1 MAHDGPKSSYELA
14 MERLRQKDKEAS
26 VEDRPLTEEQKAA
39 IAEARQ
45 FYTAKV
51 AELDILH
58 QSGLAG
64 AASAEEIE
72 RLNDNL
78 RRDKE
83 RLAGDRDR
91 KIDDALF
98 LLAFLSFGL
107 VEVELVGAQPRSN
120 GEIGDG
126 VRAHGAAGQIGHYHC
141 VSP

>member
-58 QSGLAG
+58 QSALAG
-64 AASAEEIE
+64 ATSAEEIE

-91 KIDDALF
+91 KI
-98 LLAFLSFGL
+98 
-107 VEVELVGAQPRSN
+107 AQIRS
-120 GEIGDG
+120 
-126 VRAHGAAGQIGHYHC
+126 RQ
-141 VSP
+141 SS

>member
-1 MAHDGPKSSYELA
+1 MTGPDSSRAPGVRDGPDVGQTAGSLCYTSGMANEGPKSAYELA

-26 VEDRPLTEEQKAA
+26 VEDRPLTDDQKAA

-91 KIDDALF
+91 KI
-98 LLAFLSFGL
+98 
-107 VEVELVGAQPRSN
+107 AQIRS
-120 GEIGDG
+120 
-126 VRAHGAAGQIGHYHC
+126 RQ
-141 VSP
+141 SS

>member
-1 MAHDGPKSSYELA
+1 MADDGPKSSFELA
-14 MERLRQKDKEAS
+14 MERLRKKDKDAS

-45 FYTAKV
+45 FHTAKI

-58 QSGLAG
+58 QAALAG
-64 AASAEEIE
+64 AASHEEVL

-91 KIDDALF
+91 KI
-98 LLAFLSFGL
+98 
-107 VEVELVGAQPRSN
+107 AQIRS
-120 GEIGDG
+120 
-126 VRAHGAAGQIGHYHC
+126 QQ
-141 VSP
+141 SS

>member
-26 VEDRPLTEEQKAA
+26 VEDRPLTDEQKAA

-58 QSGLAG
+58 QSGLAA

-91 KIDDALF
+91 KI
-98 LLAFLSFGL
+98 
-107 VEVELVGAQPRSN
+107 AQIRS
-120 GEIGDG
+120 
-126 VRAHGAAGQIGHYHC
+126 RQ
-141 VSP
+141 SS